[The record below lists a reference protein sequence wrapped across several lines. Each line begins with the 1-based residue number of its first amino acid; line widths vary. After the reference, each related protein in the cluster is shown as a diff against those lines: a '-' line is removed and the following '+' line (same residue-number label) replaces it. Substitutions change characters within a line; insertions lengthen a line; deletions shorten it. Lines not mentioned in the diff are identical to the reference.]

1 VSLDDAH
8 SGEELLEQVLV
19 LGRRIRVE
27 LGGHGLTMRQFNALR
42 VLAPEPLRLGQ
53 LAAAVEISGPSA
65 VALVDGL
72 EAAGHVRRRPDPD
85 DARASLIELTPKGT
99 RLLRGAQ
106 AHLVEMLERDAVVDT
121 RTTAP

>member
-1 VSLDDAH
+1 MSD
-8 SGEELLEQVLV
+8 GEELLERVLT

-27 LGGHGLTMRQFNALR
+27 LERHGLTMRQFNALR
-42 VLAPEPLRLGQ
+42 ALRAEPLRLGQ
-53 LAAAVEISGPSA
+53 LAGAVEISGPSA

-72 EAAGHVRRRPDPD
+72 ESTGHVRRRPDPH
-85 DARASLIELTPKGT
+85 DARASLIELTPKGV

-106 AHLVEMLERDAVVDT
+106 AHLVEMLERGAIVDT